1 MGAVAL
7 AAAFDHTQKGVTMAK
22 TIKDPKE
29 IFPEIINDYQGVYGD
44 DLVSILLY
52 GSAAGKDYRP
62 GKSDLNFMIVL
73 SEDGIEDLVRAL
85 SVVKKWRK
93 RNVAIPLF
101 LTETYVETSLDVFP
115 IEYLNFQRSYVLV
128 FGKDVLK
135 NLAFESEFI
144 RLQCER
150 ELKGKLLL
158 LREAFL
164 ETSGKARALKDVIR
178 NSLPAVVAIF
188 EALLYLKEQEIPEG
202 RRHVVR
208 KTCEAFGMD
217 TNVFDKLLD
226 IREGRFKPGGKET
239 GAFFKDYLV
248 EMRKLVKL
256 IDALGG

>member
-1 MGAVAL
+1 
-7 AAAFDHTQKGVTMAK
+7 MAK

-29 IFPEIINDYQGVYGD
+29 IFAEITTDYQDIYGD

-62 GKSDLNFMIVL
+62 GKSDLNFIVVL
-73 SEDGIEDLVRAL
+73 SEDGIEHLDRAL
-85 SVVKKWRK
+85 PVVKKWRK
-93 RNVAIPLF
+93 KNVAIPLF

-115 IEYLNFQRSYVLV
+115 IEYLNFQRNHVPV

-135 NLAFESEFI
+135 DLTYDSEFI

-164 ETSGKARALKDVIR
+164 ETSGKGRALKEVIR
-178 NSLPAVVAIF
+178 NSLPALLAIF
-188 EALLYLKEQEIPEG
+188 EALLYLKGQDIPEG
-202 RRHVVR
+202 KRNIIRN
-208 KTCEAFGMD
+208 TCEAFDVDSG
-217 TNVFDKLLD
+217 VFDKLLD
-226 IREGRFKPGGKET
+226 VKEGRLKPGNKET
-239 GAFFKDYLV
+239 GALFKGYLI

>member
-1 MGAVAL
+1 
-7 AAAFDHTQKGVTMAK
+7 MAK

-29 IFPEIINDYQGVYGD
+29 IFPEIINDYQDVYGD

-73 SEDGIEDLVRAL
+73 SEDGIEELGRAL
-85 SVVKKWRK
+85 PIVKKWRK
-93 RNVAIPLF
+93 KNVAIPLF
-101 LTETYVETSLDVFP
+101 LTEAYVETSLDVFP
-115 IEYLNFQRSYVLV
+115 IEYLNFQRCHIAV

-135 NLAFESEFI
+135 ELTFDTEFI

-164 ETSGKARALKDVIR
+164 ETYGKGRALKDVIR

-202 RRHVVR
+202 KRSIAR
-208 KTCEAFGMD
+208 KTCEAFDMD
-217 TNVFDKLLD
+217 SNVFDKLLD
-226 IREGRFKPGGKET
+226 IKEGRLKPGDKET
-239 GAFFKDYLV
+239 GALFKGYLI
-248 EMRKLVKL
+248 EMRKLVEL

>member
-1 MGAVAL
+1 VAFKRAPKGA
-7 AAAFDHTQKGVTMAK
+7 KMAK

-29 IFPEIINDYQGVYGD
+29 IFAEITTDYQGIYGD

-52 GSAAGKDYRP
+52 GSAAGRDYHPER
-62 GKSDLNFMIVL
+62 SDLNFIIVL
-73 SEDGIEDLVRAL
+73 SEDGIEDLDRAL
-85 SVVKKWRK
+85 PVVKKWRK
-93 RNVAIPLF
+93 KSVAIPLF
-101 LTETYVETSLDVFP
+101 LTETYVGTSLDVFP

-135 NLAFESEFI
+135 DLTYDSELI

-164 ETSGKARALKDVIR
+164 EASGKGRALKDVIR

-188 EALLYLKEQEIPEG
+188 EALLYLKGQDLPEG
-202 RRHVVR
+202 KRNIVR
-208 KTCEAFGMD
+208 KTCEAFDIEFG
-217 TNVFDKLLD
+217 VFEKLLD
-226 IREGRFKPGGKET
+226 VKEGRLKPGNKET
-239 GAFFKDYLV
+239 AALFKGYLI
-248 EMRKLVKL
+248 EMRKLAKL